1 MTSKGSDSLL
11 GIKRGKSV
19 KNCQKHVFIWANR
32 SILRAIYLNYDPIN
46 QVTIIHGWEFTLTLF
61 CSKWLIL
68 KIGESNFAQ
77 GWSFLKSDKSKLLTV
92 ALYSERFWAKEWR
105 AKERRAVIGTLS
117 IIVILA
123 FIAKHTFIAMHTI
136 IVMLSI
142 IVAIAISAILLNV
155 IFAIHSI
162 NTVQSFQL

>member
-1 MTSKGSDSLL
+1 MLFNLSDFE
-11 GIKRGKSV
+11 RKSEE
-19 KNCQKHVFIWANR
+19 QK
-32 SILRAIYLNYDPIN
+32 
-46 QVTIIHGWEFTLTLF
+46 Q
-61 CSKWLIL
+61 
-68 KIGESNFAQ
+68 
-77 GWSFLKSDKSKLLTV
+77 
-92 ALYSERFWAKEWR
+92 
-105 AKERRAVIGTLS
+105 RRAVIGTLS

>member
-32 SILRAIYLNYDPIN
+32 SFLRAIYLNYDPIN

-61 CSKWLIL
+61 CSKWFIL

-77 GWSFLKSDKSKLLTV
+77 GWSFLKSKKRENCSQLLFNLSDFERKSEEQKSEEQLL
-92 ALYSERFWAKEWR
+92 
-105 AKERRAVIGTLS
+105 G
-117 IIVILA
+117 
-123 FIAKHTFIAMHTI
+123 H
-136 IVMLSI
+136 
-142 IVAIAISAILLNV
+142 
-155 IFAIHSI
+155 
-162 NTVQSFQL
+162 FQLLWFSQLLQNTHL